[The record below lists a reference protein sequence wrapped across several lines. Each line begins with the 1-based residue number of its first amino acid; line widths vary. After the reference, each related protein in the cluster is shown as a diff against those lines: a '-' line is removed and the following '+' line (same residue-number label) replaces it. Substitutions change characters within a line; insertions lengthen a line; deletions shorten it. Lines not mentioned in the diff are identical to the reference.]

1 MAAKN
6 KPVMQNRSPKESS
19 VLHRVFQLPVVN
31 SALTNLQR
39 TYASAKEIHPLMAS
53 VCATYE
59 RALQNASSLALWSV
73 KPVVQK
79 LEPRLAAANVLACQG
94 LDHLEKRIPVLQKP
108 VEKATSDLKDTILAH
123 LHCAICSV
131 MDILDKVLGLAAEND
146 EQSDNSVK
154 IKTENVK
161 SSQVNQVAKAS
172 AVSKLEN
179 VVDWKME
186 PSSAYKS
193 PGGCV
198 SKKVP
203 STSTFGSIRSLAAAV
218 SQLAFRQ
225 SSQAIQFTKDKGVKL
240 AMWIS
245 YLKFLGLV
253 EPVNRFT
260 SSLFLPPSIH
270 QLPFPKVVV
279 KEEEATAMVVVPPE
293 PCQEGE
299 GVQPVTPDSRKHSGA
314 SQLQERRSSRGHYPL
329 PFLNLDEPLTPHQS
343 PAFEAEY
350 SVARKSAFS
359 PYKEGSSSRRWSE
372 GLFRPSLDATYARAH
387 YTGLYS
393 TALKKD

>member
-19 VLHRVFQLPVVN
+19 VLQRVLQLPVVN

-39 TYASAKEIHPLMAS
+39 TYASAKEIHPLVAS

-79 LEPRLAAANVLACQG
+79 LEPQFEAANVLACQG
-94 LDHLEKRIPVLQKP
+94 LDHLEKRISVLQKP
-108 VEKATSDLKDTILAH
+108 VEKATSDLKDTIVAH
-123 LHCAICSV
+123 LRCAVCFV

-146 EQSDNSVK
+146 EQSKNSVK
-154 IKTENVK
+154 IKTENAQD
-161 SSQVNQVAKAS
+161 SQVNQVAKVS
-172 AVSKLEN
+172 AVSKLEKM
-179 VVDWKME
+179 VDWKME

-198 SKKVP
+198 SNKIP
-203 STSTFGSIRSLAAAV
+203 STSTFGSIRSLVAAV

-225 SSQAIQFTKDKGVKL
+225 TSQAIQLTKDKGMKL

-245 YLKFLGLV
+245 YL
-253 EPVNRFT
+253 
-260 SSLFLPPSIH
+260 
-270 QLPFPKVVV
+270 VVV
-279 KEEEATAMVVVPPE
+279 KEEATAMVMVPPE
-293 PCQEGE
+293 PCQELE
-299 GVQPVTPDSRKHSGA
+299 GVQSVALDSRKRGGA

-343 PAFEAEY
+343 PALEAEY
-350 SVARKSAFS
+350 TTARKSAFS

-372 GLFRPSLDATYARAH
+372 GLFRPNLEAIYARAH
-387 YTGLYS
+387 YLGLYS
-393 TALKKD
+393 TAVKKN